1 MNMLNHKYFSALFFI
16 VPPGLVLL
24 LFSYIGTFSRFMA
37 DDFCSINDAR
47 RFKMLRYIWHWYN
60 NWGGRYSAIATDDL
74 LSYIGAMGVRFVPFV
89 VLLLCVIG
97 ASLMCHKFLQK
108 TVSRDVPIWLSL
120 SQGISLVYAIVA
132 VSPDVQTV
140 LYWWNGM
147 RTYVPPFASIAFH
160 LAYLCWAM
168 DKVSTRR
175 KILLGCLFSF
185 LLALFSGG
193 YNETFTTVQFL
204 FFAGLT
210 GLYLFDRRLRS
221 DNKLLPLLSAAMVGS
236 ALSLSIMA
244 LSPGAARRMTFF
256 PPHPDF
262 FRMIEITTV
271 GYSAYLS
278 EIFNSFEKVT
288 ALLGVA
294 LLALCIGTQSKENTS
309 TGRWIILGI
318 MAVIF
323 LSFAS
328 LLPSVYGLS
337 TMPAPRT
344 FIVPTY
350 VIVLGFGFMGLMIG
364 KWMSTTT
371 NFLALPYTKV
381 GLLLCA
387 VVLISFS
394 SWANAK
400 TLYENRGIYSN
411 FAEQWDQVDAMI
423 KQAKLNG
430 EESITIPPMG
440 GWANLDRPNGNPKFW
455 ATACYSEYYEIQVLG
470 PPYG

>member
-1 MNMLNHKYFSALFFI
+1 MNRLNHKYFSALFFI

-89 VLLLCVIG
+89 ILLLCVIG
-97 ASLMCHKFLQK
+97 ASLMCHKLLQK
-108 TVSRDVPIWLSL
+108 TVSKDISIWLSI
-120 SQGISLVYAIVA
+120 SQGISLVYAIVS

-147 RTYVPPFASIAFH
+147 RTYVPPFISTTFH
-160 LAYLCWAM
+160 LACLFWAM
-168 DKVSTRR
+168 DKLSTRR
-175 KILLGCLFSF
+175 SIVLACLFSF

-221 DNKLLPLLSAAMVGS
+221 DNRLLSLLSAATLGS
-236 ALSLSIMA
+236 GLALTIMA
-244 LSPGAARRMTFF
+244 VSPGAARRMTFF
-256 PPHPDF
+256 PPRPDF
-262 FRMIEITTV
+262 LSMIEITTM
-271 GYSAYLS
+271 GYLDYLM
-278 EIFNSFEKVT
+278 EIFSSPEKVT

-294 LLALCIGTQSKENTS
+294 FAALWIGAQSKEKTS
-309 TGRWIILGI
+309 TGRWIILAI
-318 MAVIF
+318 IVVF
-323 LSFAS
+323 LLSFAS

-350 VIVLGFGFMGLMIG
+350 VIVLGFGYIGLMAG
-364 KWMSTTT
+364 KWVSTAP
-371 NFLALPYTKV
+371 NLLALPYTKV

-394 SWANAK
+394 SWANAQN
-400 TLYENRGIYSN
+400 LYEDRGIYSS

-423 KQAKLNG
+423 KQAKLKG

-440 GWANLDRPNGNPKFW
+440 GWANLDRPNTNPKFW